1 MTAARGLLLD
11 STGSGNQSAI
21 DADGNGAGKAGEV
34 SVSAQSITLRA
45 GSFISSEADG
55 SGAGGDVTVTA
66 ARGLLLD
73 STGSDNQ
80 TAIDADGF
88 GAGKAGEV
96 TVSAQSITL
105 RGGSFISS
113 QAAGSG
119 AGGDVTVD
127 AKDGLLLDST
137 RSANQ
142 SEIDANTFGAGKAGR
157 VTVSGREVTLRGGSF
172 ISSESDGR
180 GAGGDVAISAT
191 LKLLLDL
198 TGSVDQSEIDADTFG
213 AGKAGRVMVSAGDI
227 ALRGGSKISSD
238 AAASDSAARGN
249 AGTVT
254 VAASGTILI
263 DGAGSIDGNPTA
275 ISSNTMDAGSAGS
288 VSVGARNLELRA
300 GGKIL
305 SDAQA
310 GSSGNAGQVSVG
322 ADRMTIDNGLVSTGA
337 LAGFDGLPAS
347 TGNAGDVRVEVA
359 GLLSLSGNGS
369 GLLSGIGSNVNP
381 GTIGDAGDV
390 RVAAG
395 ALSIANNGEITS
407 STFGAGKGG
416 RVSVAVARRLT
427 IDAAAANPA
436 FLTGISSQ
444 SNPGSTGDAGDV
456 RVTSGTISL
465 LDGGTIS
472 SAAIGATGLDPAST
486 GNAGQVRVGARGQLS
501 VDGPGSEIASS
512 TGPGT
517 IGRAG
522 SVDVDAGALSI
533 TDNGTISGSTSGRG
547 AGGDVAVHGRRRAAD
562 RRRGAPG
569 GDDRHPGA
577 HARPL

>member
-1 MTAARGLLLD
+1 
-11 STGSGNQSAI
+11 
-21 DADGNGAGKAGEV
+21 
-34 SVSAQSITLRA
+34 
-45 GSFISSEADG
+45 
-55 SGAGGDVTVTA
+55 
-66 ARGLLLD
+66 
-73 STGSDNQ
+73 
-80 TAIDADGF
+80 
-88 GAGKAGEV
+88 
-96 TVSAQSITL
+96 
-105 RGGSFISS
+105 
-113 QAAGSG
+113 
-119 AGGDVTVD
+119 
-127 AKDGLLLDST
+127 
-137 RSANQ
+137 
-142 SEIDANTFGAGKAGR
+142 
-157 VTVSGREVTLRGGSF
+157 
-172 ISSESDGR
+172 
-180 GAGGDVAISAT
+180 
-191 LKLLLDL
+191 
-198 TGSVDQSEIDADTFG
+198 
-213 AGKAGRVMVSAGDI
+213 MVSAGDI

-416 RVSVAVARRLT
+416 RVSVAVAGRLT

-547 AGGDVAVHGRRRAAD
+547 AGGDVAVTVAGALLIDGAARPAGTTGILARTRDPFDGGNAGQVSVAAGSVSIQGGGVISTSTFGNGNAGDISVAAAGPLTIDGAAAAGFVTGIASSANFGAGNAGRITVAAGSLAISNGGEIQSLTSTSG
-562 RRRGAPG
+562 RG
-569 GDDRHPGA
+569 GDIAVATAGDIAITGAGNALPTGILTDALSSSTGAAGAIDLSGANVTLAEGGVISSGTGGAGNGGTVQVAAGGNLSLSGPGTGITA
-577 HARPL
+577 SAAATRERQCRLGNGERAR